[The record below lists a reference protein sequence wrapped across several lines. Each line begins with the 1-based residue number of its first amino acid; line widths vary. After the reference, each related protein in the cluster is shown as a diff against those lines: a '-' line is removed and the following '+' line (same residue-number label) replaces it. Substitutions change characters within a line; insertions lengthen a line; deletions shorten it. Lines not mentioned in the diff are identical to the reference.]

1 MNKLTDLNDELY
13 DLINI
18 LEICR
23 GYTQADTPDMEAFEV
38 VLAKMYRRFIE
49 LYDEYNEVCKEVSRV

>member
-23 GYTQADTPDMEAFEV
+23 GYTQADTPDMAAFEV